1 MKLTVHL
8 VFSWLQNSTIKA
20 LSKSGEF
27 LAGAGSE
34 RNLDN
39 TAKSMIS
46 AIGNTANAASKSTQ
60 KSLNGTSTASNPVTN
75 LLFSRIS

>member
-1 MKLTVHL
+1 MILFL
-8 VFSWLQNSTIKA
+8 FGSQNSTIKA
-20 LSKSGEF
+20 LAKSGEF

-46 AIGNTANAASKSTQ
+46 AIGNTANAASKSAQ
-60 KSLNGTSTASNPVTN
+60 KSLNGTTTASNPVIVYFYN
-75 LLFSRIS
+75 LSLKF